1 VPSRR
6 GLARTLTW
14 RRTLFL
20 VTAAAALLMSP
31 LALALGSSA
40 PAAAS
45 GDWSYAVATVVAPL
59 ATPPLTAAGGALAE
73 PTAAGRATK
82 QTLPDLVDQPGW
94 GELTLMIG
102 PRAEGIGARLG
113 PGEAALQV
121 ERSFGA
127 PLGAGVGPPLI
138 ASVMPP
144 PADGATG
151 SSVVIVRPK
160 TTYIPS
166 RSSGGGGG
174 GVSVPFTGGDGW
186 SYAVASWYGPGFYG
200 NRTACG
206 QTYTESSWGVAH
218 KSLPC
223 GTLVQFRHNGRVVT
237 APVIDRGPYIAGRT
251 WDLSAALCRALGHC
265 YTAGIYWRFP

>member
-45 GDWSYAVATVVAPL
+45 GDWSYAVVTVVAPL
-59 ATPPLTAAGGALAE
+59 ATPPLTAAGDALAE
-73 PTAAGRATK
+73 PSGASRATK
-82 QTLPDLVDQPGW
+82 QTMPDLVDQPGW
-94 GELTLMIG
+94 GELTMIG

-113 PGEAALQV
+113 PGEAALV
-121 ERSFGA
+121 PLERSYGA
-127 PLGAGVGPPLI
+127 PLGSGVGPPLI
-138 ASVMPP
+138 ATVLPP
-144 PADGATG
+144 PADGASG
-151 SSVVIVRPK
+151 SSVVIVRP
-160 TTYIPS
+160 TRTVVAS
-166 RSSGGGGG
+166 RSGGGG
-174 GVSVPFTGGDGW
+174 GVSVPYSGGDGW

-206 QTYTESSWGVAH
+206 LTYTESSWGVAH
-218 KSLPC
+218 RSLPC
-223 GTLVQFRHNGRVVT
+223 GTPVQFRHNGRVVT
-237 APVIDRGPYIAGRT
+237 APVIDRGPYVSGRT
-251 WDLSAALCRALGHC
+251 WDLSAAVCRALGHC